1 MEIDGEKVSFKESG
15 DEKFRY
21 YHDENGNVLIREDDS
36 LTYATL
42 NDDGK
47 VVSTGVSVTSTETKT
62 ETITVGDINLSLNP
76 GFLGKEDRASTN
88 GGLVTTYGDNN
99 EEITEEVSQQPLLA
113 GSTGKR
119 TIVNFVILIKFN
131 DTTDTVVNNAI
142 SSFDTYFNGVNNSL
156 RNYYEVMSYH
166 GVTIN
171 SILPRESGAVYV
183 HNGGNRQDYN
193 IKDSNTTLRRQKESE
208 LLTNA
213 IKCYK
218 RQV

>member
-1 MEIDGEKVSFKESG
+1 MKKIRTKNFITCALITVFVLSLFAIGFATFIQKETRVYEEFKKQELDIFSKYTFERSMEIDGEKVSFKESG

-113 GSTGKR
+113 GSTGK
-119 TIVNFVILIKFN
+119 
-131 DTTDTVVNNAI
+131 
-142 SSFDTYFNGVNNSL
+142 
-156 RNYYEVMSYH
+156 
-166 GVTIN
+166 
-171 SILPRESGAVYV
+171 
-183 HNGGNRQDYN
+183 
-193 IKDSNTTLRRQKESE
+193 E
-208 LLTNA
+208 L
-213 IKCYK
+213 
-218 RQV
+218 